1 MGLSL
6 FTREEISKFYYDKL
20 EKKDTVIFIPP
31 IKGGQIIQVYDV
43 NTLIIATK
51 IPQISN
57 KFYRFTIDLKDVEV
71 PSIRSKNEK
80 ERATAQFLKELLIE
94 NYLHRYISISNLISE
109 NNRLKADIYDNNI
122 HINNWV
128 SRKLSYLSY

>member
-6 FTREEISKFYYDKL
+6 FTQEEISKLYYDNI

-31 IKGGQIIQVYDV
+31 ITGGQIIQVYDA

-57 KFYRFTIDLKDVEV
+57 KLYRFTIDLKDVEV
-71 PSIRSKNEK
+71 PSIRSKDAR
-80 ERATAQFLKELLIE
+80 EREAAQFLKELLIQ
-94 NYLHRYISISNLISE
+94 NYLYRNVTISNLISV

-122 HINNWV
+122 HINTWV